1 MNRPSRTSNPTLP
14 SRRARGV
21 AITGAFDQ
29 IRLPGGAT
37 EVSEKTERDGA
48 ITQSFAVD
56 ALSPEQVLSHFEQTL
71 PEDGWT
77 ELEPPVSTGTDSI
90 AGSWSRDGRRLDVSA
105 LTAQGIE
112 DERTQ
117 FSLVLLPSLAD
128 AGSIEG
134 G

>member
-1 MNRPSRTSNPTLP
+1 
-14 SRRARGV
+14 
-21 AITGAFDQ
+21 
-29 IRLPGGAT
+29 
-37 EVSEKTERDGA
+37 
-48 ITQSFAVD
+48 
-56 ALSPEQVLSHFEQTL
+56 
-71 PEDGWT
+71 
-77 ELEPPVSTGTDSI
+77 VSTGTDSI